1 MKWKVTDIET
11 TLLWAEESVTNGLW
25 IREQWMTEG
34 IGNQLLKNG
43 ERMTT
48 ILKNKINIII
58 NENNNWKLKNGE
70 RMTTLLKNKKNIIKK
85 MNKVYRI

>member
-58 NENNNWKLKNGE
+58 NENNNWKLKNWE
-70 RMTTLLKNKKNIIKK
+70 RMTTLLKNKINIIK
-85 MNKVYRI
+85 NE